1 MTFINK
7 LEEILLNIKFD
18 KKKNIL
24 LIIVAALLLLYIIG
38 NYNNFIDKLLFLPGI
53 IIGITFHEAAH
64 GYVSHWLGDPTPQNQ
79 GRLSLNPLAHI
90 DPMGFIALLLVGF
103 GWGKP
108 VMIDPR
114 YYKKPKRD
122 ELLVSLAGV
131 TTNLIIAIIFAVIQI
146 LIIDTGFA
154 YSLGASWNVINVI
167 IQYIVFVNLVLMCFN
182 LLPIP
187 PLDGFSVLTQIFDL
201 RKYDWY
207 YKIYSNGFFILMLLV
222 FIGALDGFL
231 DKSVTFFYYNIMR
244 AVLNII

>member
-1 MTFINK
+1 MNINFDKRTKIFFIIIIAAILLLITGSSSNFIN
-7 LEEILLNIKFD
+7 
-18 KKKNIL
+18 
-24 LIIVAALLLLYIIG
+24 
-38 NYNNFIDKLLFLPGI
+38 KLLFLPGI

-64 GYVSHWLGDPTPQNQ
+64 GYVSHWLGDPTPKNQ
-79 GRLSLNPLAHI
+79 GRLSINPLAHI

-114 YYKKPKRD
+114 YYKNPKRD

-131 TTNLIIAIIFAVIQI
+131 TTNLIIAIIFAIIQI
-146 LIIDTGFA
+146 LLIDTGAA
-154 YSLGASWNVINVI
+154 YSMGSSWNVVNLI

-187 PLDGFSVLTQIFDL
+187 PLDGFSVITQLFDL

-207 YKIYSNGFFILMLLV
+207 YKLYSNGFFILMALV

>member
-1 MTFINK
+1 MNINFDKRTKIFFIIIIAAILLLITGSSSGFIN
-7 LEEILLNIKFD
+7 
-18 KKKNIL
+18 
-24 LIIVAALLLLYIIG
+24 
-38 NYNNFIDKLLFLPGI
+38 KLLFLPGI

-64 GYVSHWLGDPTPQNQ
+64 GYVSHWLGDPTPKNQ

-114 YYKKPKRD
+114 YYKNPKRD

-146 LIIDTGFA
+146 LLIDTGAA
-154 YSLGASWNVINVI
+154 YSMGSSWNVVNLI

-187 PLDGFSVLTQIFDL
+187 PLDGFSVITQLFDL

-207 YKIYSNGFFILMLLV
+207 YKLYSNGFFILMALV

>member
-1 MTFINK
+1 MNINFDKRTKIFFIIIIAAILLLITGSSSNFIN
-7 LEEILLNIKFD
+7 
-18 KKKNIL
+18 
-24 LIIVAALLLLYIIG
+24 
-38 NYNNFIDKLLFLPGI
+38 KLLFLPGI

-64 GYVSHWLGDPTPQNQ
+64 GYVSHWLGDPTPKNQ
-79 GRLSLNPLAHI
+79 GRLSINPLAHI

-114 YYKKPKRD
+114 YYKNPKRD

-146 LIIDTGFA
+146 LLIGTGAA
-154 YSLGASWNVINVI
+154 YSMGASWNAVNLI

-187 PLDGFSVLTQIFDL
+187 PLDGFSVITQIFDL

-207 YKIYSNGFFILMLLV
+207 YKLYSNGFFILMALV

>member
-1 MTFINK
+1 MRKIDLKKIPFIIFFFIM
-7 LEEILLNIKFD
+7 ILF
-18 KKKNIL
+18 L
-24 LIIVAALLLLYIIG
+24 LINNESII
-38 NYNNFIDKLLFLPGI
+38 NKLLFLPGI

-64 GYVSHWLGDPTPQNQ
+64 GYVSHWLGDPTPKNQ

-131 TTNLIIAIIFAVIQI
+131 TTNLIIAILFAIIQI

-154 YSLGASWNVINVI
+154 YSLGASWNIINLI

-201 RKYDWY
+201 RRYDWY
-207 YKIYSNGFFILMLLV
+207 YKVYSNGFFILMLLV

-244 AVLNII
+244 AVLNIV

>member
-1 MTFINK
+1 MNINFDKRTKFFFIIIIAAILLLITGSSSGFIN
-7 LEEILLNIKFD
+7 
-18 KKKNIL
+18 
-24 LIIVAALLLLYIIG
+24 
-38 NYNNFIDKLLFLPGI
+38 KLLFLPGI

-64 GYVSHWLGDPTPQNQ
+64 GYVSHWLGDPTPKNQ
-79 GRLSLNPLAHI
+79 GRLSLNPLSHI

-114 YYKKPKRD
+114 YYKNPKRD

-146 LIIDTGFA
+146 LLIEAGIA
-154 YSLGASWNVINVI
+154 YSLGSTWNMLNLM
-167 IQYIVFVNLVLMCFN
+167 IQYVVFVNLVLMCFN

-187 PLDGFSVLTQIFDL
+187 PLDGFSVITQLFDL
-201 RKYDWY
+201 RRYDWY
-207 YKIYSNGFFILMLLV
+207 YKLYSNGFFILMALV

>member
-1 MTFINK
+1 MNINFDKRTKIFFIIIIAAILLLITGSSSGFIN
-7 LEEILLNIKFD
+7 
-18 KKKNIL
+18 
-24 LIIVAALLLLYIIG
+24 
-38 NYNNFIDKLLFLPGI
+38 KLLFLPGI

-64 GYVSHWLGDPTPQNQ
+64 GYVSHWLGDPTPKNQ

-114 YYKKPKRD
+114 YYKNPKRD

-146 LIIDTGFA
+146 LLIDTGAA
-154 YSLGASWNVINVI
+154 YSMGSSWNVVNLI

-187 PLDGFSVLTQIFDL
+187 PLDGFSVITQLFDL
-201 RKYDWY
+201 RRYDWY
-207 YKIYSNGFFILMLLV
+207 YKLYSNGFFILMALV

-231 DKSVTFFYYNIMR
+231 DKSVSFFYYNIMR

>member
-1 MTFINK
+1 MNINFDKRTKIFFIIIIAAILLLITGSSSGFIN
-7 LEEILLNIKFD
+7 
-18 KKKNIL
+18 
-24 LIIVAALLLLYIIG
+24 
-38 NYNNFIDKLLFLPGI
+38 KLLFLPGI

-64 GYVSHWLGDPTPQNQ
+64 GYVSHWLGDPTPKNQ
-79 GRLSLNPLAHI
+79 GRLSLNPLSHI

-114 YYKKPKRD
+114 YYKNPKRD

-146 LIIDTGFA
+146 LLIEAGIA
-154 YSLGASWNVINVI
+154 YSLGSTWNMLNLM
-167 IQYIVFVNLVLMCFN
+167 IQYVVFVNLVLMCFN

-187 PLDGFSVLTQIFDL
+187 PLDGFSVITQLFDL
-201 RKYDWY
+201 RRYDWY
-207 YKIYSNGFFILMLLV
+207 YKLYSNGFFILMALV

-231 DKSVTFFYYNIMR
+231 DKSVSFFYYNIMR

>member
-1 MTFINK
+1 MRKIDLKKISFIIFFFIM
-7 LEEILLNIKFD
+7 ILFF
-18 KKKNIL
+18 
-24 LIIVAALLLLYIIG
+24 LINNESII
-38 NYNNFIDKLLFLPGI
+38 NKLLFLPGI

-64 GYVSHWLGDPTPQNQ
+64 GYVSHWLGDPTPKNQ

-114 YYKKPKRD
+114 YYKNPKRD

-146 LIIDTGFA
+146 LLIKTGIA
-154 YSLGASWNVINVI
+154 YSLGSTWNMLNLM

-187 PLDGFSVLTQIFDL
+187 PLDGFSVITQLFDL
-201 RKYDWY
+201 RRYDWY
-207 YKIYSNGFFILMLLV
+207 YKLYSNGFFILMALV

-231 DKSVTFFYYNIMR
+231 DKSVSFFYYNIMR

>member
-1 MTFINK
+1 MNINFDKRTKIFFIIIIAAILLLITGSSSGFIN
-7 LEEILLNIKFD
+7 
-18 KKKNIL
+18 
-24 LIIVAALLLLYIIG
+24 
-38 NYNNFIDKLLFLPGI
+38 KLLFLPGI

-114 YYKKPKRD
+114 YYKNPKRD

-146 LIIDTGFA
+146 LLIEAGIA
-154 YSLGASWNVINVI
+154 YSLGSTWNMLNLM
-167 IQYIVFVNLVLMCFN
+167 IQYVVFVNLVLMCFN

-187 PLDGFSVLTQIFDL
+187 PLDGFSVITQLFDL
-201 RKYDWY
+201 RRYDWY
-207 YKIYSNGFFILMLLV
+207 YKLYSNGFFILMALV

>member
-1 MTFINK
+1 MNINFDKRTKIFFIIIIAAILLLITGSSSGFIN
-7 LEEILLNIKFD
+7 
-18 KKKNIL
+18 
-24 LIIVAALLLLYIIG
+24 
-38 NYNNFIDKLLFLPGI
+38 KLLFLPGI

-64 GYVSHWLGDPTPQNQ
+64 GYVSHWLGDPTPKNQ
-79 GRLSLNPLAHI
+79 GRLSLNPLSHI

-114 YYKKPKRD
+114 YYKNPKRD

-146 LIIDTGFA
+146 LLIEAGIA
-154 YSLGASWNVINVI
+154 YSLGSTWNMLNLM
-167 IQYIVFVNLVLMCFN
+167 IQYVVFVNLVLMCFN

-187 PLDGFSVLTQIFDL
+187 PLDGFSVITQLFDL
-201 RKYDWY
+201 RRYDWY
-207 YKIYSNGFFILMLLV
+207 YKLYSNGFFILMALV

>member
-1 MTFINK
+1 MNINFDKRTKIFFIIIIAAILLLITGSSSGFIN
-7 LEEILLNIKFD
+7 
-18 KKKNIL
+18 
-24 LIIVAALLLLYIIG
+24 
-38 NYNNFIDKLLFLPGI
+38 KLLFLPGI

-64 GYVSHWLGDPTPQNQ
+64 GYVSHWLGDPTPKNQ
-79 GRLSLNPLAHI
+79 GRLSLNPLSHI

-114 YYKKPKRD
+114 YYKNPKRD

-146 LIIDTGFA
+146 LLIEAGIA
-154 YSLGASWNVINVI
+154 YSLGSTWNMLNLM
-167 IQYIVFVNLVLMCFN
+167 IQYVVFVNLLLMCFN

-187 PLDGFSVLTQIFDL
+187 PLDGFSVITQLFDL
-201 RKYDWY
+201 RRYDWY
-207 YKIYSNGFFILMLLV
+207 YKLYSNGFFILMALV

>member
-1 MTFINK
+1 MNIN
-7 LEEILLNIKFD
+7 FD
-18 KKKNIL
+18 KRTKIFFII
-24 LIIVAALLLLYIIG
+24 IIVAILLLITG
-38 NYNNFIDKLLFLPGI
+38 SSSGFINKLLFLPGI

-64 GYVSHWLGDPTPQNQ
+64 GYVSHWLGDPTPKNQ
-79 GRLSLNPLAHI
+79 GRLSLNPLSHI

-114 YYKKPKRD
+114 YYKNPKRD

-146 LIIDTGFA
+146 LLIEAGIA
-154 YSLGASWNVINVI
+154 YSLGSTWNMLNLM
-167 IQYIVFVNLVLMCFN
+167 IQYVVFVNLVLMCFN

-187 PLDGFSVLTQIFDL
+187 PLDGFSVITQLFDL
-201 RKYDWY
+201 RRYDWY
-207 YKIYSNGFFILMLLV
+207 YKLYSNGFFILMALV

>member
-1 MTFINK
+1 MNINFDKRTKIFFIIIIAAILLLITGSSSNFIN
-7 LEEILLNIKFD
+7 
-18 KKKNIL
+18 
-24 LIIVAALLLLYIIG
+24 
-38 NYNNFIDKLLFLPGI
+38 KLLFLPGI

-64 GYVSHWLGDPTPQNQ
+64 GYVSYWLGDPTPKNQ

-114 YYKKPKRD
+114 YYKNPKRD

-131 TTNLIIAIIFAVIQI
+131 TTNLILAIIFAIIQI
-146 LIIDTGFA
+146 LLIDTGVA
-154 YSLGASWNVINVI
+154 YSMGSSWSIVNLM
-167 IQYIVFVNLVLMCFN
+167 IQYVVFVNLILMCFN

-187 PLDGFSVLTQIFDL
+187 PLDGFSVITQLFDL
-201 RKYDWY
+201 RRYDWY
-207 YKIYSNGFFILMLLV
+207 YKLYSNGFFILMALV

>member
-1 MTFINK
+1 MNIN
-7 LEEILLNIKFD
+7 FD
-18 KKKNIL
+18 KRTKIFFII
-24 LIIVAALLLLYIIG
+24 IIVATLLLITG
-38 NYNNFIDKLLFLPGI
+38 SSSGFINKLLFLPGI

-64 GYVSHWLGDPTPQNQ
+64 GYVSHWLGDPTPKNQ

-114 YYKKPKRD
+114 YYKNPKRD

-146 LIIDTGFA
+146 LLIDTGAA
-154 YSLGASWNVINVI
+154 YYMGSSWNVVNLI
-167 IQYIVFVNLVLMCFN
+167 IQYIVFINLVLMCFN

-187 PLDGFSVLTQIFDL
+187 PLDGFSVITQLFDL
-201 RKYDWY
+201 RRYDWY
-207 YKIYSNGFFILMLLV
+207 YKLYSNGSFILMALV

-231 DKSVTFFYYNIMR
+231 DKSVSFFYYNIMR

>member
-1 MTFINK
+1 MRKIDFKKIPFIIFFFIM
-7 LEEILLNIKFD
+7 ILFF
-18 KKKNIL
+18 
-24 LIIVAALLLLYIIG
+24 LINNESII
-38 NYNNFIDKLLFLPGI
+38 NKLLFLPGI

-64 GYVSHWLGDPTPQNQ
+64 GYVSHWLGDPTPKNQ

-131 TTNLIIAIIFAVIQI
+131 MTNLTIAILFAIIQI

-154 YSLGASWNVINVI
+154 YSLGASWNIINVI

-201 RKYDWY
+201 RRYDWY
-207 YKIYSNGFFILMLLV
+207 YKVYSNGFFILMLLV

>member
-1 MTFINK
+1 MNINFDKRTKIFFIIIIAAILLLITGSSSGFIN
-7 LEEILLNIKFD
+7 
-18 KKKNIL
+18 
-24 LIIVAALLLLYIIG
+24 
-38 NYNNFIDKLLFLPGI
+38 KLLFLPGI

-64 GYVSHWLGDPTPQNQ
+64 GYVSHWLGDPTPKNQ
-79 GRLSLNPLAHI
+79 DRLSLNPLSHI

-114 YYKKPKRD
+114 YYKNPKRD

-146 LIIDTGFA
+146 LLIEAGIA
-154 YSLGASWNVINVI
+154 YSLGSTWNMLNLM
-167 IQYIVFVNLVLMCFN
+167 IQYVVFVNLVLMCFN

-187 PLDGFSVLTQIFDL
+187 PLDGFSVITQLFDL
-201 RKYDWY
+201 RRYDWY
-207 YKIYSNGFFILMLLV
+207 YKLYSNGFFILMALV

>member
-1 MTFINK
+1 MRKVGLKKIPFIIFFFIM
-7 LEEILLNIKFD
+7 ILF
-18 KKKNIL
+18 L
-24 LIIVAALLLLYIIG
+24 LINNESII
-38 NYNNFIDKLLFLPGI
+38 NKLLFLPGI

-64 GYVSHWLGDPTPQNQ
+64 GYVSHWLGDPTPKNQ

-131 TTNLIIAIIFAVIQI
+131 TTNLIIAILFAIIQI

-154 YSLGASWNVINVI
+154 YSLGASWNIINLI

-201 RKYDWY
+201 RRYDWY
-207 YKIYSNGFFILMLLV
+207 YKVYSNGFFILMLLV

-244 AVLNII
+244 AVLNIV

>member
-1 MTFINK
+1 MNINFDKRTKIFFIIIIAAILLLITGSSSNFIN
-7 LEEILLNIKFD
+7 
-18 KKKNIL
+18 
-24 LIIVAALLLLYIIG
+24 
-38 NYNNFIDKLLFLPGI
+38 KLLFLPGI

-64 GYVSHWLGDPTPQNQ
+64 GYVSHWLGDPTPKSQ
-79 GRLSLNPLAHI
+79 GRLSINPLAHI

-114 YYKKPKRD
+114 YYKNPKRD

-146 LIIDTGFA
+146 LLIDTGAA
-154 YSLGASWNVINVI
+154 YSMGSSWNVVNLI

-187 PLDGFSVLTQIFDL
+187 PLDGFSVITQLFDL

-207 YKIYSNGFFILMLLV
+207 YKLYSNGFFILMALV

>member
-1 MTFINK
+1 MNINFDKRTKIFFIIIIAAILLLITGSSSGFIN
-7 LEEILLNIKFD
+7 
-18 KKKNIL
+18 
-24 LIIVAALLLLYIIG
+24 
-38 NYNNFIDKLLFLPGI
+38 KLLFLPGI

-64 GYVSHWLGDPTPQNQ
+64 GYVSHWLGDPTPKNQ

-114 YYKKPKRD
+114 YYKNPKRD

-146 LIIDTGFA
+146 LLIEAGIA
-154 YSLGASWNVINVI
+154 YSLGSTWNMLNLM
-167 IQYIVFVNLVLMCFN
+167 IQYVVFVNLVLMCFN

-187 PLDGFSVLTQIFDL
+187 PLDGFSVITQLFDL
-201 RKYDWY
+201 RRYDWY
-207 YKIYSNGFFILMLLV
+207 YKLYSNGFFILIALV

-231 DKSVTFFYYNIMR
+231 DKSVSFFYYNIMR

>member
-1 MTFINK
+1 MNINFDKRTKIFFIIIIAAILLLITGSSSNFIN
-7 LEEILLNIKFD
+7 
-18 KKKNIL
+18 
-24 LIIVAALLLLYIIG
+24 
-38 NYNNFIDKLLFLPGI
+38 KLLFLPGI

-64 GYVSHWLGDPTPQNQ
+64 GYVSHWLGDPTPKNQ

-114 YYKKPKRD
+114 YYKNPKRD

-146 LIIDTGFA
+146 LLIDTGAA
-154 YSLGASWNVINVI
+154 YSMGASWNVVNLI

-187 PLDGFSVLTQIFDL
+187 PLDGFSVITQLFDL

-207 YKIYSNGFFILMLLV
+207 YKLYSNGFFILMALV

>member
-1 MTFINK
+1 MNINFDKRTKIFFIIIIAAILLLITGSSSGFIN
-7 LEEILLNIKFD
+7 
-18 KKKNIL
+18 
-24 LIIVAALLLLYIIG
+24 
-38 NYNNFIDKLLFLPGI
+38 KLLFLPGI

-64 GYVSHWLGDPTPQNQ
+64 GYVSHWLGDPTPKNQ
-79 GRLSLNPLAHI
+79 GRLSINPLAHI

-114 YYKKPKRD
+114 YYKNPKRD

-146 LIIDTGFA
+146 LLIDTGAA
-154 YSLGASWNVINVI
+154 YSMGASWNVVNLI

-187 PLDGFSVLTQIFDL
+187 PLDGFSVITQLFDL

-207 YKIYSNGFFILMLLV
+207 YKLYSNGFFILMALV

>member
-1 MTFINK
+1 MNINFDKRTKIFFIIIIAAILLLITGSSSNFIN
-7 LEEILLNIKFD
+7 
-18 KKKNIL
+18 
-24 LIIVAALLLLYIIG
+24 
-38 NYNNFIDKLLFLPGI
+38 KLLFLPGI

-64 GYVSHWLGDPTPQNQ
+64 GYVSHWLGDPTPKNQ
-79 GRLSLNPLAHI
+79 GRLSINPLAHI
-90 DPMGFIALLLVGF
+90 DPIGFIALLLVGF

-114 YYKKPKRD
+114 YYKNPKRD

-146 LIIDTGFA
+146 LLIDTGAA
-154 YSLGASWNVINVI
+154 YSMGSSWNVVNLI

-187 PLDGFSVLTQIFDL
+187 PLDGFSVITQLFDL

-207 YKIYSNGFFILMLLV
+207 YKLYSNGFFILMALV

>member
-1 MTFINK
+1 MNINFDKRTKIVFIIIIAAILLLITGSSSGFIN
-7 LEEILLNIKFD
+7 
-18 KKKNIL
+18 
-24 LIIVAALLLLYIIG
+24 
-38 NYNNFIDKLLFLPGI
+38 KLLFLPGI

-64 GYVSHWLGDPTPQNQ
+64 GYVSHWLGDPTPKNQ

-114 YYKKPKRD
+114 YYKNPKRD

-146 LIIDTGFA
+146 LLIEAGIA
-154 YSLGASWNVINVI
+154 YSLGSTWNMLNLM
-167 IQYIVFVNLVLMCFN
+167 IQYVVFVNLVLMCFN

-187 PLDGFSVLTQIFDL
+187 PLDGFSVITQLFDL
-201 RKYDWY
+201 RRYDWY
-207 YKIYSNGFFILMLLV
+207 YKLYSNGFFILMALV

-231 DKSVTFFYYNIMR
+231 DKSVSFFYYNIMR

>member
-1 MTFINK
+1 MNINFDKRTKIIFIVIIAAILLLITGSYSNFIN
-7 LEEILLNIKFD
+7 
-18 KKKNIL
+18 
-24 LIIVAALLLLYIIG
+24 
-38 NYNNFIDKLLFLPGI
+38 KLLFLPGI

-64 GYVSHWLGDPTPQNQ
+64 GYVSYWLGDPTPKNQ
-79 GRLSLNPLAHI
+79 GRLSVNPLAHI

-114 YYKKPKRD
+114 YYKNPKRD

-146 LIIDTGFA
+146 LLIDMGAA
-154 YSLGASWNVINVI
+154 YSMGASWNFVNII

-187 PLDGFSVLTQIFDL
+187 PLDGFSVITQLFDL
-201 RKYDWY
+201 RKYEWY
-207 YKIYSNGFFILMLLV
+207 YKVYSNGFFILMALV

-244 AVLNII
+244 AVLNIF

>member
-1 MTFINK
+1 MRKIDLKKISFIIFFFIM
-7 LEEILLNIKFD
+7 ILFF
-18 KKKNIL
+18 
-24 LIIVAALLLLYIIG
+24 LINNESII
-38 NYNNFIDKLLFLPGI
+38 NKLLFLPGI

-64 GYVSHWLGDPTPQNQ
+64 GYVSHWLGDPTPKNQ

-114 YYKKPKRD
+114 YYKNPKRD

-146 LIIDTGFA
+146 LLIKTGIA
-154 YSLGASWNVINVI
+154 YSLGSTWNMLNLM
-167 IQYIVFVNLVLMCFN
+167 IQYIVFVNLVLLCFN

-187 PLDGFSVLTQIFDL
+187 PLDGFSVITQLFDL
-201 RKYDWY
+201 RRYDWY
-207 YKIYSNGFFILMLLV
+207 YKLYSNGFFILMALV

-231 DKSVTFFYYNIMR
+231 DKSVSFFYYNIMR

>member
-1 MTFINK
+1 MNINFDKRTKIFFIIIIAAILLLITGSSSGFIN
-7 LEEILLNIKFD
+7 
-18 KKKNIL
+18 
-24 LIIVAALLLLYIIG
+24 
-38 NYNNFIDKLLFLPGI
+38 KLLFLPGI

-90 DPMGFIALLLVGF
+90 DPMGFIAILLVGF

-114 YYKKPKRD
+114 YYKNPKRD

-146 LIIDTGFA
+146 LLIEAGIA
-154 YSLGASWNVINVI
+154 YSLGSTWNMLNLM
-167 IQYIVFVNLVLMCFN
+167 IQYVVFVNLVLMCFN

-187 PLDGFSVLTQIFDL
+187 PLDGFSVITQLFDL
-201 RKYDWY
+201 RRYDWY
-207 YKIYSNGFFILMLLV
+207 YKLYSNGFFILMALV

-231 DKSVTFFYYNIMR
+231 DKSVSFFYYNIMR

>member
-1 MTFINK
+1 MSNIDFKKIPFIIFFFIM
-7 LEEILLNIKFD
+7 ILFF
-18 KKKNIL
+18 
-24 LIIVAALLLLYIIG
+24 LIDNESII
-38 NYNNFIDKLLFLPGI
+38 NKLLFLPGI

-64 GYVSHWLGDPTPQNQ
+64 GYVSHWLGDPTPKNQ

-114 YYKKPKRD
+114 YYKNPKRD

-146 LIIDTGFA
+146 LLIKTGIA
-154 YSLGASWNVINVI
+154 YSLGSKWNMLNLM
-167 IQYIVFVNLVLMCFN
+167 IQYVVFVNLVLMCFN

-187 PLDGFSVLTQIFDL
+187 PLDGFSVITQLFDL
-201 RKYDWY
+201 RRYDWY
-207 YKIYSNGFFILMLLV
+207 YKLYNNGFFILMALV

-231 DKSVTFFYYNIMR
+231 DKSVSFFYYHIMR

>member
-1 MTFINK
+1 MNIN
-7 LEEILLNIKFD
+7 FD
-18 KKKNIL
+18 KRTKIFFII
-24 LIIVAALLLLYIIG
+24 IIVAILLLITG
-38 NYNNFIDKLLFLPGI
+38 SSSGFFNKLLFLPGI

-64 GYVSHWLGDPTPQNQ
+64 GYVSHWLGDPTPKNQ

-108 VMIDPR
+108 VIIDTR
-114 YYKKPKRD
+114 YYKNPKRD

-146 LIIDTGFA
+146 LLIDTGAA
-154 YSLGASWNVINVI
+154 YSMGASWNVVNLI

-187 PLDGFSVLTQIFDL
+187 PLDGFSVITQLFDL

-207 YKIYSNGFFILMLLV
+207 YKLYSNGFFILMALV

-231 DKSVTFFYYNIMR
+231 DKSVAFFYYNIMK

>member
-1 MTFINK
+1 MNINFDKRTKIFFIIIIAAILLLITGSSSGFIN
-7 LEEILLNIKFD
+7 
-18 KKKNIL
+18 
-24 LIIVAALLLLYIIG
+24 
-38 NYNNFIDKLLFLPGI
+38 KLLFLPGI

-64 GYVSHWLGDPTPQNQ
+64 GYVSHWLGDPTPKNQ
-79 GRLSLNPLAHI
+79 GRLSLNPLSHI
-90 DPMGFIALLLVGF
+90 DPMGFIALFLVGF

-114 YYKKPKRD
+114 YYKNPKRD

-146 LIIDTGFA
+146 LLIEAGIA
-154 YSLGASWNVINVI
+154 YSLGSTWNMLNLM
-167 IQYIVFVNLVLMCFN
+167 IQYVVFVNLVLMCFN

-187 PLDGFSVLTQIFDL
+187 PLDGFSVITQLFDL
-201 RKYDWY
+201 RRYDWY
-207 YKIYSNGFFILMLLV
+207 YKLYSNGFFILMALV

>member
-1 MTFINK
+1 MNINFDKRTKIIFIVIIAAILLLITGSYSNFIN
-7 LEEILLNIKFD
+7 
-18 KKKNIL
+18 
-24 LIIVAALLLLYIIG
+24 
-38 NYNNFIDKLLFLPGI
+38 KLLFLPGI

-64 GYVSHWLGDPTPQNQ
+64 GYVSYWLGDPTPKNQ
-79 GRLSLNPLAHI
+79 GRLSVNPLAHI

-114 YYKKPKRD
+114 YYKNPKRD

-131 TTNLIIAIIFAVIQI
+131 ATNLIIAIIFAVIQI
-146 LIIDTGFA
+146 LLIDMGAA
-154 YSLGASWNVINVI
+154 YSMGASWNFVNII

-187 PLDGFSVLTQIFDL
+187 PLDGFSVITQLFNL
-201 RKYDWY
+201 RKYEWY
-207 YKIYSNGFFILMLLV
+207 YKVYSNGFFILMALV

-244 AVLNII
+244 AVLNIF

>member
-1 MTFINK
+1 MNINFDKRTKIFFIIIIAAILLLITGRSSGFIN
-7 LEEILLNIKFD
+7 
-18 KKKNIL
+18 
-24 LIIVAALLLLYIIG
+24 
-38 NYNNFIDKLLFLPGI
+38 KLLFLPGI

-64 GYVSHWLGDPTPQNQ
+64 GYVSHWLGDPTPKNQ

-114 YYKKPKRD
+114 YYKNPKRD

-146 LIIDTGFA
+146 LLIEAGIA
-154 YSLGASWNVINVI
+154 YSLGSTWNILNLM
-167 IQYIVFVNLVLMCFN
+167 IQYVVFVNLVLMCFN

-187 PLDGFSVLTQIFDL
+187 PLDGFSVITQLFDL
-201 RKYDWY
+201 RRYDWY
-207 YKIYSNGFFILMLLV
+207 YKLYSNGFFILMALV

-231 DKSVTFFYYNIMR
+231 DKSVSFFYYNIMR

>member
-1 MTFINK
+1 MNINFDKRTKIFFIIIIAAILLLITGSSSNFIN
-7 LEEILLNIKFD
+7 
-18 KKKNIL
+18 
-24 LIIVAALLLLYIIG
+24 
-38 NYNNFIDKLLFLPGI
+38 KLLFLPGI

-64 GYVSHWLGDPTPQNQ
+64 GYVSHWLGDPTPKNQ
-79 GRLSLNPLAHI
+79 GRLSINPLAHI

-114 YYKKPKRD
+114 YYKNPKRD

-146 LIIDTGFA
+146 LLIDTGAA
-154 YSLGASWNVINVI
+154 YSMGSSWNVVNLI

-187 PLDGFSVLTQIFDL
+187 PLDGFSVITQLFDL
-201 RKYDWY
+201 RRYDWY
-207 YKIYSNGFFILMLLV
+207 YKLYSNGFFILMALV

>member
-1 MTFINK
+1 MR
-7 LEEILLNIKFD
+7 NID
-18 KKKNIL
+18 LKKIP
-24 LIIVAALLLLYIIG
+24 LIIFFFIMILFFLINNESII
-38 NYNNFIDKLLFLPGI
+38 NKLLFLPGI

-64 GYVSHWLGDPTPQNQ
+64 GYVSHWLGDPTPKNQ

-114 YYKKPKRD
+114 YYKNPKRD

-146 LIIDTGFA
+146 LLIKTGIA
-154 YSLGASWNVINVI
+154 YSLGSTWNMLNLM

-187 PLDGFSVLTQIFDL
+187 PLDGFSVITQLFDL
-201 RKYDWY
+201 RRYDWY
-207 YKIYSNGFFILMLLV
+207 YKLYNNGFFILMALV

-231 DKSVTFFYYNIMR
+231 DKSVSFFYYNIMR

>member
-1 MTFINK
+1 MNINFDKRTKIFFIIIIAATLLLITGSSSGFIN
-7 LEEILLNIKFD
+7 
-18 KKKNIL
+18 
-24 LIIVAALLLLYIIG
+24 
-38 NYNNFIDKLLFLPGI
+38 KLLFLPGI

-64 GYVSHWLGDPTPQNQ
+64 GYVSHWLGDPTPKNQ

-114 YYKKPKRD
+114 YYKNPKRD

-146 LIIDTGFA
+146 LLIDTGTA
-154 YSLGASWNVINVI
+154 YSMGSSWNVVNLI

-187 PLDGFSVLTQIFDL
+187 PLDGFSVITQLFDL
-201 RKYDWY
+201 RRYDWY
-207 YKIYSNGFFILMLLV
+207 YKLYSNGFFILMALV

-231 DKSVTFFYYNIMR
+231 DKSVSFFYYNIMR

>member
-1 MTFINK
+1 MNINFDKSRKIFFIIIIAA
-7 LEEILLNIKFD
+7 ILL
-18 KKKNIL
+18 
-24 LIIVAALLLLYIIG
+24 LITGSASGII
-38 NYNNFIDKLLFLPGI
+38 NKLLFLPGI

-64 GYVSHWLGDPTPQNQ
+64 GYVSHWLGDPTPKNQ
-79 GRLSLNPLAHI
+79 GRLSLNPLSHI

-114 YYKKPKRD
+114 YYKHPKRD

-131 TTNLIIAIIFAVIQI
+131 TTNLILAIIFAVIQI
-146 LIIDTGFA
+146 LLIDTGVA
-154 YSLGASWNVINVI
+154 YSMGASWNIVTLI
-167 IQYIVFVNLVLMCFN
+167 IQYIIFVNLVLMCFN

-187 PLDGFSVLTQIFDL
+187 PLDGFSVITQLFDL
-201 RKYDWY
+201 RRYDWY
-207 YKIYSNGFFILMLLV
+207 YKVYSNGFLILMALV

>member
-1 MTFINK
+1 MNINFDKRTKIFFIIIIAAILLLITGSSSNFIN
-7 LEEILLNIKFD
+7 
-18 KKKNIL
+18 
-24 LIIVAALLLLYIIG
+24 
-38 NYNNFIDKLLFLPGI
+38 KLLFLPGI

-64 GYVSHWLGDPTPQNQ
+64 GYVSHWLGDPTPKNQ

-114 YYKKPKRD
+114 YYKNPKRD

-131 TTNLIIAIIFAVIQI
+131 TTNLILAIIFAIIQI
-146 LIIDTGFA
+146 LLIDTGVA
-154 YSLGASWNVINVI
+154 YSMGSSWNVVNLI

-187 PLDGFSVLTQIFDL
+187 PLDGFSVITQLFDL

-207 YKIYSNGFFILMLLV
+207 YKLYSNGFFILMALV

>member
-1 MTFINK
+1 MNINFDKRTKIFFIIIIAAILLLITGSSSNFIN
-7 LEEILLNIKFD
+7 
-18 KKKNIL
+18 
-24 LIIVAALLLLYIIG
+24 
-38 NYNNFIDKLLFLPGI
+38 KLLFLPGI

-64 GYVSHWLGDPTPQNQ
+64 GYVSHWLGDPTPKNQ
-79 GRLSLNPLAHI
+79 GRLSINPLAHI

-114 YYKKPKRD
+114 YYKNPKRD

-146 LIIDTGFA
+146 LLIEAGIA
-154 YSLGASWNVINVI
+154 YSLGSTWNMLNLM
-167 IQYIVFVNLVLMCFN
+167 IQYVVFVNLVLMCFN

-187 PLDGFSVLTQIFDL
+187 PLDGFSVITQLFDL
-201 RKYDWY
+201 RRYDWY
-207 YKIYSNGFFILMLLV
+207 YKLYSNGFFILMALV